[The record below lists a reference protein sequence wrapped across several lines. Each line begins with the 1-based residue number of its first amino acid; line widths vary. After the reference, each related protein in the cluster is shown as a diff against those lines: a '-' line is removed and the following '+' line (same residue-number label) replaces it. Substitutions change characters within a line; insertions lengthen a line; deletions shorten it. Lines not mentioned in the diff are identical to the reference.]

1 RPVSCTIGFRRRFI
15 HFEIIML
22 KKPSK
27 LGLCNKATTSY
38 KLRVHS
44 RITESLLEFKRAS
57 LEAYISQ
64 EQLTLL
70 TAIDRSYLWRIES
83 GEVNITVE
91 NSIKYLKC

>member
-1 RPVSCTIGFRRRFI
+1 MILKMINLNRSKEGELQVINCVI
-15 HFEIIML
+15 H
-22 KKPSK
+22 
-27 LGLCNKATTSY
+27 C
-38 KLRVHS
+38 

-70 TAIDRSYLWRIES
+70 TAIDRSYLWRIER